1 MGGMAG
7 DGGTRAV
14 ITALAA
20 NLGIA
25 VTKFVAWA
33 LTGASSMLAEAI
45 HSVADSCNQALLLI
59 GGRRA
64 QQAATPEH
72 PFGHGKLRYVYG
84 FLVAIVL
91 FSVGGLFALYE
102 AYHKWNHPEPIE
114 GRWWWLPLAVV
125 AVAMVFEG
133 FALRTAVIESNKVR
147 GRARWG
153 TFVRKAKQPELPVI
167 LLEDTAALI
176 GLAFAGLGVG
186 LTLLTGDGMWDA
198 LGTAMIG
205 LLLVGV
211 AVVLGVEMK
220 SLLVGEAATEE
231 HVAAIRS
238 ALEGGADSQVTDV
251 IHLRTLHVGPEEILV
266 TAKLAIE
273 GSDTGD
279 EVVREINAAERR
291 AREAMPAHELI
302 LYLEP
307 DIARTGGLPP
317 EWDPQ
322 ADTTIR

>member
-1 MGGMAG
+1 MAG

-20 NLGIA
+20 NLAIA

-45 HSVADSCNQALLLI
+45 HSVADSSNQALLLI

-72 PFGHGKLRYVYG
+72 PFGYGKLRYVYG

-114 GRWWWLPLAVV
+114 GRWWWLPLAVL

-133 FALRTAVIESNKVR
+133 FALRTAIIESNKVR

-231 HVAAIRS
+231 HVGAIRS

-307 DIARTGGLPP
+307 DLPRTGGLPP